1 MNLPSRTEFFGA
13 CWSHYFAITVLAHLD
28 CHCRSKGFVMN
39 PTQPKTLRPQPK
51 TLRPGFTILEVVVVI
66 AVISVL
72 MAILVPAVQSA
83 RESSRRISCQNNLR
97 QLGLAL
103 ACTAEQSGTFPVGQ
117 IASKPFVELLPFLE
131 QTALFNRLRSNIR
144 GDVDLLPVFCCPS
157 DPVIWAKNKARYGDT
172 SYLLNRG
179 TLFPAGSKQLGETN
193 GFVVSPLEN
202 TRPADISDGLSN
214 TVAMSERLA
223 IPAPYVEESTIPDRM
238 DSLRHLWWTEL
249 RFVNRGEETLAADQA
264 IHHRTSIWPSNIG
277 GLTNSYICQFLYDHI
292 LPPNTPGSRNGPDDY
307 DSSRFASC
315 MIVPPSSLHPGIV
328 LSLLADGSVRPIGD
342 SIDMTVWHALGT
354 RNGGDVAAR

>member
-202 TRPADISDGLSN
+202 TRPADISQIPLRCRRGWLFRRRMSKNQQSRIEWIRSVIYGGLSC
-214 TVAMSERLA
+214 VSS
-223 IPAPYVEESTIPDRM
+223 IVVK
-238 DSLRHLWWTEL
+238 RHLPL
-249 RFVNRGEETLAADQA
+249 IKQFIIGRQFGLVTLA
-264 IHHRTSIWPSNIG
+264 G
-277 GLTNSYICQFLYDHI
+277 
-292 LPPNTPGSRNGPDDY
+292 
-307 DSSRFASC
+307 
-315 MIVPPSSLHPGIV
+315 
-328 LSLLADGSVRPIGD
+328 
-342 SIDMTVWHALGT
+342 
-354 RNGGDVAAR
+354 